1 MDALGYFATV
11 CPESLQVKNSLG
23 MKPIDIAKHYQK
35 RRVIK
40 AILTLERAAK
50 ALPET
55 RIDKKRRIL

>member
-1 MDALGYFATV
+1 
-11 CPESLQVKNSLG
+11 